1 MYRMPQARNLP
12 KRTKGAVVA
21 VCAAVAVVVGG
32 MAPVTSHAA
41 GGVVIV
47 PPSVVQSTWRMP
59 DQLTKDARPR
69 HDPMQVQAVVTS
81 EALAAHSAGAT
92 AATEIRYK
100 MELARLASMVA
111 SRVGVVRS
119 QLLHAWQSATQ
130 KHQSALVTGLTT
142 LGVGYTFGSD
152 NPRKG
157 LDCSGLVAYAWKTAG
172 LELPLQSLRQL
183 QVTRE
188 VPQSEA
194 SAGDVVWY
202 PGHTMLYLGVGD
214 AVLHSARPNMG
225 VRVGLVNWKE
235 ISNMKFG
242 NPLG

>member
-1 MYRMPQARNLP
+1 
-12 KRTKGAVVA
+12 
-21 VCAAVAVVVGG
+21 
-32 MAPVTSHAA
+32 
-41 GGVVIV
+41 
-47 PPSVVQSTWRMP
+47 
-59 DQLTKDARPR
+59 
-69 HDPMQVQAVVTS
+69 
-81 EALAAHSAGAT
+81 
-92 AATEIRYK
+92 
-100 MELARLASMVA
+100 
-111 SRVGVVRS
+111 
-119 QLLHAWQSATQ
+119 
-130 KHQSALVTGLTT
+130 
-142 LGVGYTFGSD
+142 
-152 NPRKG
+152 
-157 LDCSGLVAYAWKTAG
+157 
-172 LELPLQSLRQL
+172 LPLQSLRQL